1 MHHWEEINVDGIFSY
16 SENLKIAHAIRA
28 GNTVYIS
35 GQVALDPDGN
45 VVGEGDVE
53 AQGDYIWGNIKKVL
67 EAAGAS
73 MDDVVKGF
81 QFVVGQD
88 NFAGMSR
95 ARRKVLGDAP
105 LRCMTAIVVS
115 GLVKP
120 ELLLE
125 VDVVAEIAE

>member
-1 MHHWEEINVDGIFSY
+1 MHHWKEINVDGIFSY
-16 SENLKIAHAIRA
+16 KDNLKIAHAIRA

-81 QFVVGQD
+81 QFVVGQE

-95 ARRKVLGDAP
+95 ARRKVLGEDP

-125 VDVVAEIAE
+125 VDVVAEIGE

>member
-1 MHHWEEINVDGIFSY
+1 MHHWQEFNVDGIFSY
-16 SENLKIAHAIRA
+16 KDNLKIAHAVRT

-35 GQVALDPDGN
+35 GQVALDVDGN

-67 EAAGAS
+67 DAAGAS
-73 MDDVVKGF
+73 MDDVVKVF
-81 QFVVGQD
+81 QFVVGAE

-95 ARRKVLGDAP
+95 SRRKVLGEAP
-105 LRCMTAIVVS
+105 LRAITAIVVS

-125 VDVVAEIAE
+125 VDVIAEIGS

>member
-16 SENLKIAHAIRA
+16 SDNLKIAHAIKA

-45 VVGEGDVE
+45 VVGGDDVE
-53 AQGDYIWGNIKKVL
+53 AQGDYIWGNIEKVL
-67 EAAGAS
+67 AAAGAS

-95 ARRKVLGDAP
+95 ARRKVLGDKPYRA
-105 LRCMTAIVVS
+105 MTAIVVS

-125 VDVVAEIAE
+125 VDVIAEIPE

>member
-1 MHHWEEINVDGIFSY
+1 MNHWKEINVDGIFSY

-95 ARRKVLGDAP
+95 ARRKVLGDKP